1 MGSEQALRLSSL
13 LFSSGFPHLPRYERT
28 NVHAL
33 SPTSGARADGDEP
46 WEEKRASPGHP
57 DGEQG
62 GLGEMQAGQDRV
74 SVRRRPGLPPLLD
87 SFGILYVRVFLFL
100 LIDNASCC
108 AEKSC
113 RAIEGKAALRGRRK

>member
-1 MGSEQALRLSSL
+1 MRIPWELYETRRSLRSTGRENWAVGGMGSEQALRLSPL

-62 GLGEMQAGQDRV
+62 GLGEMQAGAR
-74 SVRRRPGLPPLLD
+74 
-87 SFGILYVRVFLFL
+87 
-100 LIDNASCC
+100 
-108 AEKSC
+108 
-113 RAIEGKAALRGRRK
+113 